1 MGSKKADW
9 LSTGHDSIS
18 LDPKWVPAGHR
29 RALISCWGWY
39 WAVGEFSRRWRS
51 SAKDYFLAY
60 SDCLLSCVVAMLMQL
75 LIVVPLEV
83 FIRLCGGIF
92 RDWGYLVF
100 QQTSHTMIHLLGG
113 QLCIFIRINMHDMF
127 SQSHSFIIHSFRCF
141 TISCMWNAKI
151 SRLDIVCA
159 WRIWGKYKQWSPL
172 LIFW

>member
-1 MGSKKADW
+1 MGACWAS
-9 LSTGHDSIS
+9 
-18 LDPKWVPAGHR
+18 AGFDIVLG
-29 RALISCWGWY
+29 LILG
-39 WAVGEFSRRWRS
+39 VGEFSRRWRS

-113 QLCIFIRINMHDMF
+113 QLCIFIRINMHDVF
-127 SQSHSFIIHSFRCF
+127 SVTFIHSFRCF
-141 TISCMWNAKI
+141 TISCIWNAKI
-151 SRLDIVCA
+151 SRLDIFCA

-172 LIFW
+172 LTFW

>member
-60 SDCLLSCVVAMLMQL
+60 IDCLLSCVVAKWMQL

-100 QQTSHTMIHLLGG
+100 QQTSHTMIHLLCG
-113 QLCIFIRINMHDMF
+113 QLCIFIRINMQDMF
-127 SQSHSFIIHSFRCF
+127 FQSHSFIQMLYH
-141 TISCMWNAKI
+141 
-151 SRLDIVCA
+151 
-159 WRIWGKYKQWSPL
+159 L
-172 LIFW
+172 LHVKCKNK